1 MDVNLGIPAAIAAA
15 AIWAASS
22 VLMASQLSRVDAAL
36 VSAIRLAWA
45 AALFLLLLA
54 IGGDVTAIAEAGWS
68 NSLQLI
74 AGAIVGLAM
83 GDTVYVVTLGILGA
97 GRAYTASLG
106 LFTVFTFVLSA
117 LILDEPVTA
126 TVIAGSVLVVGS
138 VYLVALLG
146 TAGRDDSQSSNQTV
160 RMEPSELARGLGLV
174 VFAALCWSVA
184 TVWLGHAGEGVSTV
198 AIGAIRIPAAALVVG
213 LLVSFRRKPEL
224 RWRAVPRGAMAI
236 LAIAGLAGTGFGSLL
251 FIYAIQEA
259 GAGRTA
265 VLSSLSPLFAVPL
278 GALWLNEPITRWV
291 AVGTPLA
298 VAGIMLISI

>member
-15 AIWAASS
+15 AVWAASS
-22 VLMASQLSRVDAAL
+22 VMMASQLSRVDAAL
-36 VSAIRLAWA
+36 VSAVRLAWA

-54 IGGDVTAIAEAGWS
+54 ARGDVSAIGDAGWS

-74 AGAIVGLAM
+74 AGAIVGLAL

-117 LILDEPVTA
+117 IVLDEPVTA
-126 TVIAGSVLVVGS
+126 TVVAGSVLVVGS

-146 TAGRDDSQSSNQTV
+146 TAGQGVEASLDRV
-160 RMEPSELARGLGLV
+160 RPAGPGLMRGLGLV
-174 VFAALCWSVA
+174 VFASLCWAVA

-198 AIGAIRIPAAALVVG
+198 AIGAIRIPAAAIVVG
-213 LLVSFRRKPEL
+213 LLVSLRRDAAL
-224 RWRAVPRGAMAI
+224 RWRSVPRGAMAV
-236 LAIAGLAGTGFGSLL
+236 LGIAGLAGTGFGSLL

-278 GALWLNEPITRWV
+278 GAVWLREPITGWV
-291 AVGTPLA
+291 AVGTVLA
-298 VAGIMLISI
+298 VLGIMLISV